1 MQYFFKKLLKKF
13 LHLIDRL
20 FIGSYFKEK
29 NMTRNERIAIKLI
42 EKAIE
47 LKRAGVY
54 QSKENQPSRPRW
66 QKVIVLTVLALAM
79 SACAGIGFKMEG
91 YRIDEL
97 QASQK
102 TYPKPLKCLFTSC
115 PEWDAQRAG
124 EGS

>member
-1 MQYFFKKLLKKF
+1 MNKSEKIAVA
-13 LHLIDRL
+13 LI
-20 FIGSYFKEK
+20 K
-29 NMTRNERIAIKLI
+29 
-42 EKAIE
+42 KAIE
-47 LKRAGVY
+47 LKKAGVY
-54 QSKENQPSRPRW
+54 NPKPPEAKKKLLR
-66 QKVIVLTVLALAM
+66 VLVLSLLVLAM

-115 PEWDAQRAG
+115 PEWDTQRAG

>member
-1 MQYFFKKLLKKF
+1 MTHSEKVAVALIKKAL
-13 LHLIDRL
+13 
-20 FIGSYFKEK
+20 
-29 NMTRNERIAIKLI
+29 
-42 EKAIE
+42 E

-54 QSKENQPSRPRW
+54 QSKAVVRPKNWHR
-66 QKVIVLTVLALAM
+66 VIVLTLLALAM

-102 TYPKPLKCLFTSC
+102 TYPKPLKCLWTSC
-115 PEWDAQRAG
+115 PEWDTQRAG